1 MSDELP
7 KNTKIHLAL
16 ALAQGYSAAKWA
28 RANAV
33 PKNTAYR
40 WAREPEVRKAIQAH
54 RRRLIDEAVGT
65 LTKNTSKAADILI
78 RLAREGDSHSIQ
90 LRAARAVYS
99 DLIALSTYSDLEE
112 RMTELEETRNP
123 AGSSIGFSAGWALP
137 EYHGQGAGQPAIP
150 PPTASH
156 AAGNA

>member
-1 MSDELP
+1 MSEELP

-28 RANAV
+28 HANAV

-54 RRRLIDEAVGT
+54 RRRLIDEAVGK
-65 LTKNTSKAADILI
+65 LTKNTSKAADVLI
-78 RLAREGDSHSIQ
+78 RLARDGDSHSIQ

-99 DLIALSTYSDLEE
+99 DMIALSKYSDLEE
-112 RMTELEETRNP
+112 RMTELEETRKP
-123 AGSSIGFSAGWALP
+123 AGTSNGFSAAWALP
-137 EYHGQGAGQPAIP
+137 DYHGQGAGQPGIP
-150 PPTASH
+150 PPAAAH
-156 AAGNA
+156 AGGSA

>member
-1 MSDELP
+1 MSEELP
-7 KNTKIHLAL
+7 ENTKIHLAP

-28 RANAV
+28 RVHSV

-54 RRRLIDEAVGT
+54 RRRLIDEAVGKM
-65 LTKNTSKAADILI
+65 TKNTSKVADVLI

-99 DLIALSTYSDLEE
+99 DLIALSKYSDLEE
-112 RMTELEETRNP
+112 RMTELEEKRNP
-123 AGSSIGFSAGWALP
+123 AGTSNGFSAGWALP
-137 EYHGQGAGQPAIP
+137 DYYGQGGGQPAIP

>member
-54 RRRLIDEAVGT
+54 RRRLIDEAVGRM
-65 LTKNTSKAADILI
+65 TKNAGEAADVLI
-78 RLAREGDSHSIQ
+78 RLARESDSHSIQ

-99 DLIALSTYSDLEE
+99 DMIALSKHSDLEE
-112 RMTELEETRNP
+112 RLTELEETLNP
-123 AGSSIGFSAGWALP
+123 AGTSNGFSARCVVP
-137 EYHGQGAGQPAIP
+137 DYHGQGAGPPALP

-156 AAGNA
+156 AAGDA

>member
-1 MSDELP
+1 MSEELP

-16 ALAQGYSAAKWA
+16 ARGYSAAKWA

-65 LTKNTSKAADILI
+65 LTKNTSKAADVLI

-90 LRAARAVYS
+90 LKAARAVYS
-99 DLIALSTYSDLEE
+99 DMIALSKYSDLEE
-112 RMTELEETRNP
+112 RLTEVEEMQNP
-123 AGSSIGFSAGWALP
+123 AGTSNRFSAGWALP
-137 EYHGQGAGQPAIP
+137 DYHGESAGQPANP